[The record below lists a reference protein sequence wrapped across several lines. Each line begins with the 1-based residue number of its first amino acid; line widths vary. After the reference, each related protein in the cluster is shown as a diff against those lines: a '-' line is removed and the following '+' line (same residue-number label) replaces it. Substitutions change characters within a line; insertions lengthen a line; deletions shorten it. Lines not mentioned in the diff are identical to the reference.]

1 MTELL
6 TTDDIATTLKVP
18 HREVVDRISKRA
30 DFPRPALVLGRRTK
44 RWSREAIEGWIQKN
58 IAKNS
63 R

>member
-6 TTDDIATTLKVP
+6 TPDDIAAVLQVP
-18 HREVVDRISKRA
+18 HKELVDRISKRP

-44 RWSREAIEGWIQKN
+44 RWSKDAIEAWIQKN
-58 IAKNS
+58 IAKNQ